1 MLNSDKYYLS
11 SNIFIKKNKLYYEEN
26 SSKTHKINSRNMFK
40 YLAEYG
46 WEKLPIEWRRKLN
59 NNNFLLLDCGADGNC
74 LFHVIAEALNN
85 DNLSNNENENKDSI
99 KLYDVTGL
107 RKIASDCINN
117 ENFTFIIESY
127 KMEAETG
134 DFLGDWDPSK
144 VNTFNELQDE
154 IIKEG
159 DNFWG
164 DHIILQLLGEKL
176 QINFIIFNSP
186 LGDECSFY
194 NSDLDNLKFDKTILI
209 YYDSLVHFNL
219 IGFFDGN
226 LIKTAFTKPQIPDC
240 ITF

>member
-1 MLNSDKYYLS
+1 MFNSDNYYLS
-11 SNIFIKKNKLYYEEN
+11 SNIFIKKSKLYYEDN
-26 SSKTHKINSRNMFK
+26 LLKPHKINNRNMFK

-85 DNLSNNENENKDSI
+85 DNLSNNENKDSV

-107 RKIASDCINN
+107 RKIASECIVD
-117 ENFTFIIESY
+117 ENFTFILESY

-134 DFLGDWDPSK
+134 DFYGDWDPEK
-144 VNTFNELQDE
+144 INTLEDLKSE

-176 QINFIIFNSP
+176 EINFIIFNSP

-194 NSDLDNLKFDKTILI
+194 NSDLDNLKFNKTIFI

-219 IGFFDGN
+219 IGFFNGN
-226 LIKTAFTKPQIPDC
+226 LIKTVFTESEIPIC
-240 ITF
+240 ISF